1 LFVNRWD
8 HWYTDDAGRYLV
20 KPQVVS
26 NLTNCSTDVT
36 RGLSVGRLCGSRG
49 LAVVDETAY
58 VVSEMSNSVSLFLTP
73 YGQLD

>member
-1 LFVNRWD
+1 MFCLLNLLFLFVYRWD

-58 VVSEMSNSVSLFLTP
+58 VVSFF
-73 YGQLD
+73 